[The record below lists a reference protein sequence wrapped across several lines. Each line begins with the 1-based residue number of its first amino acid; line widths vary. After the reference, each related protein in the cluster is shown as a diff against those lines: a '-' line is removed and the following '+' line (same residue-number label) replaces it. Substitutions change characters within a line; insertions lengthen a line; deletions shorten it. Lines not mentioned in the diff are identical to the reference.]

1 MEQQPNL
8 NYIHDLSGDDKEFE
22 LKFISVLKEEIPI
35 DKQEYMNAITNK
47 DFKAT
52 ASIVHKLKHKLNILS
67 LTDDYKLA
75 VTFEENLKKD
85 DSSLKDDFLFIL
97 NKIEVYIKNL

>member
-8 NYIHDLSGDDKEFE
+8 NYIHELSGDDKEFE
-22 LKFISVLKEEIPI
+22 LKFINVLKEEIPLE
-35 DKQEYMNAITNK
+35 KQEYINAITNK

-67 LTDDYKLA
+67 LTDDYNLA
-75 VTFEENLKKD
+75 VTFEEALKKE
-85 DSSLKDDFLFIL
+85 DSSLEDNFLIIL
-97 NKIEVYIKNL
+97 NKIELYIKNL

>member
-22 LKFISVLKEEIPI
+22 KKFINVLKEEIPLE
-35 DKQEYMNAITNK
+35 KQEYLNVIANK
-47 DFKAT
+47 DHLAS

-75 VTFEENLKKD
+75 VTFEENLKNKD
-85 DSSLKDDFLFIL
+85 FSLNDKFLIIL
-97 NKIEVYIKNL
+97 NKIELYIKNL